1 MRWCQVRRDSLAC
14 CLLSANNLPSNLAAR
29 MGAAEGWQPEQEA
42 PAKQAKLAVPA
53 LQPAAPA
60 RSAARFSAADWQG
73 FAAWHRAQRASSDT
87 FGFCLSLV
95 SLPAGDV
102 ASSGPACRH
111 AAACAE

>member
-1 MRWCQVRRDSLAC
+1 
-14 CLLSANNLPSNLAAR
+14 

-42 PAKQAKLAVPA
+42 RAKLAVPA

-60 RSAARFSAADWQG
+60 GAAAGLPAADWQG

-95 SLPAGDV
+95 SLPACRGCCQLWLLPV
-102 ASSGPACRH
+102 RAGCQRCTATPAPCASLC
-111 AAACAE
+111 